1 MTLALFLLTSL
12 WMDASSD
19 SVDLAR
25 FAVWPAEVPMRC
37 DTDARRDETRE
48 LMSLHESEGERGKR
62 GCRAML
68 RCYAAGAADL
78 LGEGAELGLT
88 LHLVV
93 RDLRLGLRLGLF

>member
-1 MTLALFLLTSL
+1 
-12 WMDASSD
+12 
-19 SVDLAR
+19 
-25 FAVWPAEVPMRC
+25 
-37 DTDARRDETRE
+37 
-48 LMSLHESEGERGKR
+48 
-62 GCRAML
+62 ML